1 MGSTSTEKEKQFG
14 MTYIHCAQSLAKI
27 YPTVFGSWLQQTCTG
42 RWGER
47 ERKGGRERE
56 RGWGREKERLLKCWL
71 GVCLGQTTEYTEK
84 EIGLHSSSAEVQ
96 TVLRAKVSNIL
107 SAQVDKI
114 VWCVWIRQCSLGQT
128 NQAGCQRITVSSRS
142 VPEFIQ
148 LLWWAIMNR
157 LTCKRSCGS

>member
-56 RGWGREKERLLKCWL
+56 QERERGWGREKERLLKC
-71 GVCLGQTTEYTEK
+71 
-84 EIGLHSSSAEVQ
+84 
-96 TVLRAKVSNIL
+96 
-107 SAQVDKI
+107 
-114 VWCVWIRQCSLGQT
+114 
-128 NQAGCQRITVSSRS
+128 
-142 VPEFIQ
+142 
-148 LLWWAIMNR
+148 
-157 LTCKRSCGS
+157 